1 MQRDLSSA
9 QTFSTKIIFPVL
21 WIGSFGLGT
30 VMMFIVNGSLHDK
43 TGTPP
48 PTEIKWIFL
57 AAWAVGSTFIYW
69 ACVRL
74 KRVRMDET
82 SLYIS
87 NYLREVQVPLRQVD
101 AVTENCWLN
110 IHPVTITFRS
120 ATEFGDRVVFMPKVR
135 WFGFW
140 TPHPVV
146 AEIEHAV
153 DRATGAVHAEP
164 ANSNE

>member
-21 WIGSFGLGT
+21 WIGGFGLGT
-30 VMMFIVNGSLHDK
+30 IMIFVVGGGLHDK

-48 PTEIKWIFL
+48 PAEMKWIFF
-57 AAWAVGSTFIYW
+57 AAWTLGSGFIYW
-69 ACVRL
+69 GCVRL

-87 NYLREVQVPLRQVD
+87 NYLREVQVPLRQVM
-101 AVTENCWLN
+101 AVTENRGLN

-135 WFGFW
+135 WFGLW
-140 TPHPVV
+140 TSHPVV
-146 AEIEHAV
+146 AEIQE
-153 DRATGAVHAEP
+153 AVHR
-164 ANSNE
+164 SMGRHS